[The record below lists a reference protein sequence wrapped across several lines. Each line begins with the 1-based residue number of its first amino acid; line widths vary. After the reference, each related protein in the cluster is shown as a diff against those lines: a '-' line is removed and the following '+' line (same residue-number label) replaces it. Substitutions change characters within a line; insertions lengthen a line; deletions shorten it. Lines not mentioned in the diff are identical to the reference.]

1 MSYNWFSYP
10 QSKTHIGN
18 LYRIRQKCMTEWENK
33 RNSICLNLKKRKPT
47 DTCTVQRHLLIK
59 GLQSTDK
66 SISGTCKQQLR
77 LAKFYLEI
85 NAFFFFFFLNRSKSW
100 SRKQLSK
107 AKLELLKSVSLKS
120 ARVLILMLY
129 FSSFQPFSI
138 FRKNFQEVQ
147 KLSCKRSP
155 AGSMF
160 GFSITSCGRFRSHP
174 QPCKSI
180 DYKLKTTALI

>member
-1 MSYNWFSYP
+1 MNYNWFSYP
-10 QSKTHIGN
+10 QSKTRIGN

-47 DTCTVQRHLLIK
+47 DTCIVQRHLLIK
-59 GLQSTDK
+59 GLQSTEK

-85 NAFFFFFFLNRSKSW
+85 NAFFFFFLNQSKSW

-129 FSSFQPFSI
+129 FSSFQPFPI
-138 FRKNFQEVQ
+138 FTKKFQEVQ
-147 KLSCKRSP
+147 KLSCKRRP
-155 AGSMF
+155 AGSVF
-160 GFSITSCGRFRSHP
+160 GFSITSCGYFRSRP
-174 QPCKSI
+174 QPWKSM
-180 DYKLKTTALI
+180 DCKLKTTAVI